1 MEGFTPMTKKL
12 FLAVLAT
19 LAFIFVLT
27 LRNGTAE
34 DFKKIIIFPFDVHSA
49 SIEKSRELEDAIYK
63 RIAFELSKTKP
74 FTVFPKEAVLNL
86 IEEKTLNEALITS
99 IGKKSDADY
108 AISGSISEFGNV
120 ISIDSRVIDLKNEK
134 TIPAVFVQG
143 PSGKTLDAIIERLRS
158 EIILRIAPEQRIAKI
173 EFKGNRKIEAAA
185 ITRNLKSTP
194 GDILTDE
201 NLSADIKAIYKMG
214 YFDEVTA
221 EVAAT
226 SEGKEITFVLA
237 EKPLISEI
245 RIQGNKKIKKSDIE
259 TVMSVQSK
267 QTVNPEKVKAD
278 IEKIKELYDGK
289 GFYNAEISYKIE
301 KSGERDVQIVIS
313 IIENEKLFIRG
324 INFESNRAF
333 TSRELRNMLTT
344 KEWGIFH
351 FFTDSGVLKKEQL
364 RQDIDKIKAF
374 YLNNGFINVQ
384 IADPAI
390 THDKKGIYI
399 KIAIAEG
406 QQYRVGIVEITGDEI
421 LVPRREL
428 LAKLK
433 IRKKDFYNRDAVIKD
448 MDYLTQTCNDEGYAA
463 ADVIPLTEPQEQTR
477 TVNVKYE
484 IHKGKLVYINWINIT
499 GNNKTRDKVI
509 RRQLSIAEGDLYSR
523 TKLKNSYMALNSL
536 RYFEEIDFES
546 EKGPDETL
554 TNVNIRVKEKQTGFL
569 SIGAGYSA
577 LEHAVVSAQISQ
589 QNLFGRG
596 QTLSLKASIGSA
608 STLYDISFTEPWLF
622 DMPLWSK
629 FDLWNFYR
637 EYDSYNLD
645 TKGFSATVGYPLW
658 SYVTGYVGYRFSIDN
673 VKDVLPGASYYIQ
686 KQIGETTS
694 SGLTFTLTRDS
705 TNDPI
710 FPSSGSRNSASVEYT
725 GGPFQGDVSYTR
737 YGVVSTWFFPLPLDT
752 VIGVRGRMGTI
763 TGNEGKEVPVYER
776 YYLGGIDSL
785 RGLREVGPVDPL
797 TGDVI
802 GGLTMLNFNVD
813 YTFPLIKKAGM
824 RGVVFFDTGN
834 AWESGYHLNDMR
846 KTAGLGIRWYSPIG
860 PLRLEW
866 GYVLDKKE
874 DESPSRWEFTIGM
887 FM

>member
-1 MEGFTPMTKKL
+1 MEGFTHVTKKL
-12 FLAVLAT
+12 FLAILAT
-19 LAFIFVLT
+19 LAIVFVLAV
-27 LRNGTAE
+27 RNVSAE
-34 DFKKIIIFPFDVHSA
+34 DLKKIIIFPFDVHSA
-49 SIEKSRELEDAIYK
+49 SPEKSREIEDTIYRK
-63 RIAFELSKTKP
+63 IAFELSKTKP
-74 FTVFPKEAVLNL
+74 FTVFPKEVVLNL
-86 IEEKTLNEALITS
+86 IEGKTLNEALITS
-99 IGKKSDADY
+99 LAKKSDADY
-108 AISGSISEFGNV
+108 AVSGSISEFGDV
-120 ISIDSRVIDLKNEK
+120 ISLDARVIDLKKEK
-134 TIPAVFVQG
+134 SIPAVFVQG
-143 PSGKTLDAIIERLRS
+143 PSGKNLDAIIERIRS
-158 EIILRIAPEQRIAKI
+158 EIILRISTEHRIAKI
-173 EFKGNRKIEAAA
+173 EFKGTRKIEAAA
-185 ITRNLKSTP
+185 INRVLKSTP
-194 GDILTDE
+194 GDIFTDE

-214 YFDEVTA
+214 YFDNVTA
-221 EVAAT
+221 EITAT
-226 SEGKEITFVLA
+226 AEGKEITFVLT

-259 TVMSVQSK
+259 AVMSVQNK
-267 QTVNPEKVKAD
+267 QTVNPEKLKAD
-278 IEKIKELYDGK
+278 IEKIREHYDAK

-301 KSGERDVQIVIS
+301 KGGERDSQIIIS

-324 INFESNRAF
+324 INFEGNRAF
-333 TSRELRNMLTT
+333 TSKELRNMLTT
-344 KEWGIFH
+344 KEWGVFH

-364 RQDIDKIKAF
+364 RQDMDKIRAF
-374 YLNNGFINVQ
+374 YLNHGFINVQ
-384 IADPAI
+384 IADPVV

-399 KIAIAEG
+399 KITVAEG
-406 QQYRVGIVEITGDEI
+406 QQYRVGTVEITGDEI
-421 LVPRREL
+421 LVPRREM

-433 IRKKDFYNRDAVIKD
+433 INKKDFYNRDAVTKD
-448 MDYLTQTCNDEGYAA
+448 MDYLTQTCNDEGYAS
-463 ADVIPLTEPQEQTR
+463 ADVIPMTEPQEQTR
-477 TVNVKYE
+477 TVNVRYE
-484 IHKGKLVYINWINIT
+484 IHKGKLVYFNLINIT
-499 GNNKTRDKVI
+499 GNTKTRDKVI
-509 RRQLSIAEGDLYSR
+509 RRQLSVVEGDLYSR

-554 TNVNIRVKEKQTGFL
+554 TNVNIRVKEKQTGLL

-596 QTLSLKASIGSA
+596 QTLSLKASIGS
-608 STLYDISFTEPWLF
+608 STTLYDISFTEPWLF

-629 FDLWNFYR
+629 FDLWKLER

-645 TKGFSATVGYPLW
+645 TMGFSTTLGYPLFR
-658 SYVTGYVGYRFSIDN
+658 YVTGYVGYRLSMDD

-705 TNDPI
+705 TNDYM

-725 GGPFQGDVSYTR
+725 GGPLQGDVSYTR

-763 TGNEGKEVPVYER
+763 RGNEGKEVPVYER

-785 RGLREVGPVDPL
+785 RGLREVGPVDPV

-802 GGLTMLNFNVD
+802 GGLTMLNLNVD

-824 RGVVFFDTGN
+824 KGVVFFDIGN

-846 KTAGLGIRWYSPIG
+846 KTAGLGVRWYSPIG

-874 DESPSRWEFTIGM
+874 NESPSRWEFTIGM